1 MEGQQSN
8 YRDEEELLLEIDNE
22 VKSLIT
28 ELENK
33 DNEAETQ

>member
-28 ELENK
+28 ELENRK
-33 DNEAETQ
+33 DEVEA